1 LDDLEEFKICTGYR
15 VQSSSDSGEPHEIG
29 GRMPATI
36 QEFGEWKALYEK
48 QTGWNCDTSKFI
60 TFGSVPDDLQSFVR
74 MIETKAQREVV
85 FVSTSH

>member
-1 LDDLEEFKICTGYR
+1 
-15 VQSSSDSGEPHEIG
+15 
-29 GRMPATI
+29 MPATI